1 MNNNTIIMIDQFAIY
16 MMVSTIHVKRLL
28 SDIIKDIINSD
39 DIPVIRLEDLENLE
53 DGA

>member
-1 MNNNTIIMIDQFAIY
+1 MNNNTIMIDIFAIY
-16 MMVSTIHVKRLL
+16 MITETIHVKRLL
-28 SDIIKDIINSD
+28 SDIIKDIITVD